1 MEHDRGVAGPAPHL
15 QRSRRAAGRRAP
27 GVAGWTGATL
37 RERVTRPCRGVRAA
51 RRARGLSPPAG
62 GPGRA
67 HRCAFG
73 VRGGR
78 EPGLA
83 PRAVAGGGHR
93 RPPVGGGAPAVG
105 VPLRPRLGRNLRRLR
120 PAELP
125 MARGLRL
132 RLWLAAA
139 PAACVVVALAYLP
152 PRGGVRAPEPLRLQ
166 IPQPTPARLRAQ
178 QLADAWRAVEAEV
191 RLRESRY
198 HVASDLNRGDS
209 AEGGPLLLAA
219 GADSVV
225 SVVRP
230 VLRAELDT
238 AWRRLG
244 LGSTKVNV
252 VGRVSLPTTVL
263 RTSGAETPAEAL
275 AGGASYLLPDSTDR
289 TTCGVFL
296 PAGYLLL
303 TLVRTGRLER
313 LEQFRESLKNSL
325 GPCAFY
331 AAYGNPG
338 KPVRHWLANR
348 NFDVALSPSWN
359 APGNLAQSTW
369 WLTDY
374 RTGHWWWEM
383 IYRRPPSTVACLGGR
398 PAGCRDAVLQGVGYG
413 FDDSLPRVLAPERR
427 WWLRQGLGPGGC

>member
-1 MEHDRGVAGPAPHL
+1 
-15 QRSRRAAGRRAP
+15 
-27 GVAGWTGATL
+27 
-37 RERVTRPCRGVRAA
+37 
-51 RRARGLSPPAG
+51 
-62 GPGRA
+62 
-67 HRCAFG
+67 
-73 VRGGR
+73 
-78 EPGLA
+78 
-83 PRAVAGGGHR
+83 
-93 RPPVGGGAPAVG
+93 
-105 VPLRPRLGRNLRRLR
+105 
-120 PAELP
+120 

-244 LGSTKVNV
+244 LGATKVNV
-252 VGRVSLPTTVL
+252 VVIVSLPTTVL

-296 PAGYLLL
+296 PAGYLIL

-313 LEQFRESLKNSL
+313 IEQFRESLKNSL

-348 NFDVALSPSWN
+348 NFDVALSPSWS
-359 APGNLAQSTW
+359 APGNLENTTW
-369 WLTDY
+369 WLTDF

-383 IYRRPPSTVACLGGR
+383 IYRNPPSTVACLGGR
-398 PAGCRDAVLQGVGYG
+398 PAGCREAVLKGVEYG

-427 WWLRQGLGPGGC
+427 WWLRQGLVPGERYLADVAREVGRDRFLRFWSSPQPVDTALAEALKAPVGRWTERWERRYVPKVPLGAAAPLGAALLASLLGAVAVASTAVTVRHRQVR